1 MSGFVRAFADAYRG
15 RRASFLQAL
24 ATAAGAGGVVAAG
37 VYRLLR
43 R

>member
-1 MSGFVRAFADAYRG
+1 MSGFTRAFADAYRG
-15 RRASFLQAL
+15 RRASPAKAFV
-24 ATAAGAGGVVAAG
+24 TAVGAGGAVAAG

>member
-1 MSGFVRAFADAYRG
+1 MSGFTRAFADAYHG
-15 RRASFLQAL
+15 RRVSPARAL
-24 ATAAGAGGVVAAG
+24 VTAVAVAVG